1 MLRLLAFVLM
11 LPLMAGL
18 LAHGA
23 QAHSAAEAGG
33 RKPLQPDRLARV
45 QAVGL
50 LRACVWP
57 EYYGIS
63 FRDPRS
69 QQLNGLEIDNARELG
84 RALGVEVV
92 FVDSAFSRLADD
104 LLSDR
109 CDIATF
115 AIGITPERQQRLRFT
130 RAHLASDIYAI
141 GARSNRRVQ
150 QWADIDR
157 PGVVVVVAKGTLH
170 ETVMRERLRMAELR
184 VVDSRAAREQEVQSG
199 RADVF
204 MTDYPFSRH
213 FLDQRDWARLI
224 SPPQRYHV
232 TPYGWAMAPGD
243 DRFHARVDQV
253 LAAMLSDGR
262 VLANA
267 RRHGLEPLVAR

>member
-1 MLRLLAFVLM
+1 M
-11 LPLMAGL
+11 
-18 LAHGA
+18 
-23 QAHSAAEAGG
+23 
-33 RKPLQPDRLARV
+33 
-45 QAVGL
+45 
-50 LRACVWP
+50 
-57 EYYGIS
+57 
-63 FRDPRS
+63 
-69 QQLNGLEIDNARELG
+69 
-84 RALGVEVV
+84 
-92 FVDSAFSRLADD
+92 
-104 LLSDR
+104 
-109 CDIATF
+109 
-115 AIGITPERQQRLRFT
+115 
-130 RAHLASDIYAI
+130 
-141 GARSNRRVQ
+141 Q

-243 DRFHARVDQV
+243 ERFHARVDQV